1 MAGTRPCLEDVS
13 AGDKGMH
20 ETVMRKG
27 LAETEVRSSKTGEL
41 LGRVADILINP
52 DEGRIVGLV
61 VDKGDGWVIRDFE
74 YINGMFRASGEDRA
88 QPGFYI
94 NDAKSVSVVEE
105 IIGARVVTTGGTLLG
120 RVSEA
125 GVSDEGSLAIFRIS
139 KSFLHRL
146 FRRGMLI
153 RSDAPKSILKD
164 GTGRGSRLIVPSEIP
179 PASQKVGFVKKI
191 DAESA
196 GYGVLTGALILV
208 LIGTLLAN

>member
-1 MAGTRPCLEDVS
+1 
-13 AGDKGMH
+13 MH
-20 ETVMRKG
+20 ETVKMRG
-27 LAETEVRSSKTGEL
+27 LVDTEVRSSRTGEL

-61 VDKGDGWVIRDFE
+61 VDRGDGWVIRDFE
-74 YINGMFRASGEDRA
+74 YIDGMFRVSGDDPARTDLNN
-88 QPGFYI
+88 
-94 NDAKSVSVVEE
+94 NDAKSVSVIED

-139 KSFLHRL
+139 KSFLHQF
-146 FRRGMLI
+146 FRRGLLI

-164 GTGRGSRLIVPSEIP
+164 GNGSGSRLIVPSEMP
-179 PASQKVGFVKKI
+179 LDGQGHEFLKKI

-196 GYGVLTGALILV
+196 GYGVLTGALILA
-208 LIGTLLAN
+208 LIGTLLAY